1 MLGPALLEQALQ
13 TLGAVLRQRG
23 LSFEAVA
30 IGGSSLMLLGLINRP
45 TRDLDLAALV
55 WQGKYVKADPLP
67 ADLAEAARDVA
78 NALGLPANW
87 LNAGPTSLVD
97 TGFPEGFA
105 SRVEVRRYG
114 GLSLNI
120 ASRYDQIFLKL
131 YAAADQWPGS
141 KHADDLRRLEPTRAE
156 LIAAARWTI
165 SQDPSAGFQHLLG
178 NALRELGVN
187 DADNLL

>member
-1 MLGPALLEQALQ
+1 MLGPALLEQVLQ

-30 IGGSSLMLLGLINRP
+30 IGGSSLMLLGFINRP

-55 WQGKYVKADPLP
+55 VRGEYVKADPLP
-67 ADLAEAARDVA
+67 ADLAEAAVDVA

-87 LNAGPTSLVD
+87 LNSGPTSIVE

-114 GLSLNI
+114 GLTLDV

-141 KHADDLRRLEPTRAE
+141 KHADDLRRLEPTREE
-156 LIAAARWTI
+156 LIAAAKWTM
-165 SQDPSAGFQHLLG
+165 SQDPSEGFKQLLG
-178 NALRELGVN
+178 NTLRELGLN
-187 DADNLL
+187 DADSLL

>member
-67 ADLAEAARDVA
+67 ADLAAAARDVA

-114 GLSLNI
+114 GLTLNI

-141 KHADDLRRLEPTRAE
+141 KHADDLRRWSPP
-156 LIAAARWTI
+156 ARN
-165 SQDPSAGFQHLLG
+165 SSRRQGG
-178 NALRELGVN
+178 R
-187 DADNLL
+187 

>member
-97 TGFPEGFA
+97 SG
-105 SRVEVRRYG
+105 
-114 GLSLNI
+114 
-120 ASRYDQIFLKL
+120 
-131 YAAADQWPGS
+131 
-141 KHADDLRRLEPTRAE
+141 
-156 LIAAARWTI
+156 
-165 SQDPSAGFQHLLG
+165 
-178 NALRELGVN
+178 
-187 DADNLL
+187 